1 MKFVVTLE
9 KGTGQKKVEVNAC
22 NVKQA
27 KAQAVLQN
35 PGWRAVQCSEISQAD
50 MLYWRKQS

>member
-9 KGTGQKKVEVNAC
+9 KGNHQKQVEVEAC
-22 NVKQA
+22 NAKQA